1 MSEASK
7 IIPLR
12 PETVPADKMLV
23 MLTVGELREI
33 IGEVVEQK
41 LRSRVARS
49 TGSGLLNADQAAEFL
64 GYSRHWVYK
73 NWQKIG
79 GKKIGG
85 RGVRFDAVELQTWV
99 ESRKSG

>member
-1 MSEASK
+1 
-7 IIPLR
+7 
-12 PETVPADKMLV
+12 MLV
-23 MLTVGELREI
+23 TLTVGELREI

-41 LRSRVARS
+41 LKGRAARH
-49 TGSGLLNADQAAEFL
+49 TGRGLLTADQAADFL
-64 GYSRHWVYK
+64 GYPRHWAYK